1 MASDATRPGALA
13 VRLVLGAVALGAAVG
28 ARALQTEAPQIRTIF
43 QCELNGKKV
52 TSDRLIPECVHKE
65 QKELN
70 PDGSLK
76 RIIPPTLTSEEL
88 AVKEQQEREA
98 KAELAKRNDYVRR
111 DRNLMQRFPDEAAHR
126 RAREK
131 ALDEL
136 RISAK
141 NSSLRIAL
149 LVSERKKLDDD
160 RQFYENDKVKKTLPA
175 ALRQKLDAND
185 AALEAQ
191 RALAQGQEE
200 EAERIN
206 RLYDA
211 ELARLKKLWG
221 GALPGSLGPLPGPK
235 DAPATLTKAG
245 SS

>member
-1 MASDATRPGALA
+1 MRAGVLASSLLVATLGLA
-13 VRLVLGAVALGAAVG
+13 VSGAA
-28 ARALQTEAPQIRTIF
+28 RAAQPEVAPQIRSIF
-43 QCELNGKKV
+43 QCELNGKKI

-76 RIIPPTLTSEEL
+76 RLIPPTLTSEEL

-98 KAELAKRNDYVRR
+98 KIVSDKKNDWVRR

-126 RAREK
+126 KAREK

-141 NSSLRIAL
+141 SSTARIAL
-149 LVSERKKLDDD
+149 LLTERNKLDEERK
-160 RQFYENDKVKKTLPA
+160 FYENEKVKKTLPTT
-175 ALRQKLDAND
+175 LKQKIDAND

-191 RALAQGQEE
+191 KALAQGQEA

-206 RLYDA
+206 ALYDA
-211 ELARLKKLWG
+211 ELIRLKKLWG
-221 GALPGSLGPLPGPK
+221 GALPGSLGPLPEPK
-235 DAPATLTKAG
+235 AAGPATLTKAG
-245 SS
+245 SE